1 MTTKVRGLR
10 KTREGVVVSDRA
22 DKTIAVL
29 VERTVR
35 HPVYGRVIKRRKR
48 YLAHDEANEC
58 HMGDLV
64 RIVECRPM
72 SATKTWRVVEIL
84 RHSSLAEAITR
95 RAEAEAARQA
105 ASEVE
110 AVEIPETEVSEAEE

>member
-10 KTREGVVVSDRA
+10 KSREGVVVSDRA
-22 DKTIAVL
+22 DKTVAVL

-48 YLAHDEANEC
+48 YLAHDETNEC

-64 RIVECRPM
+64 RIIECRPM

-95 RAEAEAARQA
+95 RAEVEAAREA
-105 ASEVE
+105 ASE
-110 AVEIPETEVSEAEE
+110 AGAAEVSETEEQ